1 MLHCTVLPP
10 VQKHFRERP
19 WRSHSLSANP
29 LSANIHTHKFS
40 RPIWKAFGWDMLPW
54 KMAKHFPLGDHF
66 INFHSFFS
74 WLCRGRHRESKTVLD
89 SKFHTSGFRIPIV
102 SGLRIPRDVF
112 RSPKP
117 RILDSMGKNF
127 LYSRFHEQKL
137 PGFGGQIP
145 LYGAIRENWRW
156 SPLRLNGLSPK
167 PKLNRLWL

>member
-1 MLHCTVLPP
+1 MLHCMLPP

-19 WRSHSLSANP
+19 WRRHPLSANP
-29 LSANIHTHKFS
+29 LSPNIHTHSFS
-40 RPIWKAFGWDMLPW
+40 RPICTGFGWDMLPW
-54 KMAKHFPLGDHF
+54 KTAKHFPLGDHF
-66 INFHSFFS
+66 INFHNFFS
-74 WLCRGRHRESKTVLD
+74 WLCRDATGNPRQSWILNSTPVDSGFQLLD
-89 SKFHTSGFRIPIV
+89 SGFQ
-102 SGLRIPRDVF
+102 SF

-145 LYGAIRENWRW
+145 LYGAIGEIWCW